1 MSIVKYEIFES
12 VIKTGSFTKAA
23 EKLSRTQSA
32 ISHAISSLENEL
44 GVSLFLRDGRKIS
57 LTPHGIKAY
66 TYICKILE
74 INRKLIKTNFID
86 ESFPKILKIGVFTS
100 IKKHILPP
108 VVKEFNR
115 LYPFIEIII
124 LEGTYDEIQEWIINK
139 VIDFGFTINGD
150 FGCESI
156 PFLEDELVI
165 ATPSNLRFCLDDDS
179 LNNFFNQNQIIMP
192 AAPYKHQVE
201 MFFHENN
208 IVPNIHSYIS
218 DCNTI
223 VKMISLGIGISIG
236 SKLFL
241 KSFDNIKIYEF
252 PVRFYRNIYISH
264 ENPTDSK
271 SVEECYIQEFIKTAR
286 SLI

>member
-12 VIKTGSFTKAA
+12 VIKTGSFTKTA

-179 LNNFFNQNQIIMP
+179 LNNFFNQNKIIMP

-223 VKMISLGIGISIG
+223 VKMISLGVGISIG

-264 ENPTDSK
+264 GNPTDSK

>member
-23 EKLSRTQSA
+23 EKLNRTQSA

-100 IKKHILPP
+100 IKNHILPP

-165 ATPSNLRFCLDDDS
+165 ATPSNLRFCLDDGS
-179 LNNFFNQNQIIMP
+179 LNNFFNQNKIIMP

-201 MFFHENN
+201 MFFNENY

-223 VKMISLGIGISIG
+223 VNMISLGIGVSIG

-241 KSFDNIKIYEF
+241 KSFDNIKIHKF
-252 PVRFYRNIYISH
+252 PVRFYRNIYI
-264 ENPTDSK
+264 
-271 SVEECYIQEFIKTAR
+271 
-286 SLI
+286 L